1 MMGKLYYLIG
11 KSSTGKDTIL
21 KALLEDKK
29 LGLSEVIQYTTRP
42 KRDGETECVE
52 YHFIDLET
60 ADAYQKAGKI
70 IEIRAYNTVHG
81 IWKYMMVDDGAMDLD
96 ARDYA
101 AVGTAEAYRQ
111 VRAYFPEGKV
121 VPIYIDVEKGERIY
135 RALMRERTSDHPKY
149 EEMCRRFLA
158 DEKDFSEE
166 KLVEA
171 GLVGPD
177 GKIVNRIENKELKA
191 CVKQVKALIRKSQH
205 EHK

>member
-1 MMGKLYYLIG
+1 MGKLYYLIG

-42 KRDGETECVE
+42 KRDGETEGVE

-135 RALMRERTSDHPKY
+135 RALMRERASDHPKY

-177 GKIVNRIENKELKA
+177 GKIVNRIENKELAA